1 MFPCL
6 IFHVHMIIFIFFLI
20 VQLLDLVIHDS
31 FRLSIICNG

>member
-6 IFHVHMIIFIFFLI
+6 IFHVHMIILLLI

-31 FRLSIICNG
+31 FRLSVICNG